1 MPAGPFVAY
10 EIRSHAGGAA
20 PAKLNTTMAVDAL
33 SFVLQAGQGASYPD
47 GSGGPF
53 HMSLDF
59 GSVGMEHVRVSTRS
73 GDTFNLNSLG
83 DRGLMGTTPLQH
95 AQGAAVS
102 HGWSALES
110 DEVIATAHN
119 TLGRIS
125 AKGDMLYADTATTLA
140 AFAKGTAGQSPV
152 YQADSSVAAGNPIP
166 APHTHVPADI
176 IGLAPG
182 LLTTA
187 FSASTYTITGSNA
200 ALDTTNLTVS
210 FTVPASGSVLTRAT
224 GLFLADTSGNYAEVW
239 WAVHGGST
247 MKGIQQKLGA
257 GSTGS
262 QVFSFAVSVAQKIT
276 GLAPSTTVQLDL
288 WGGATGTSSQ
298 QFSDVLLEVIGI

>member
-1 MPAGPFVAY
+1 MSGPFVAY

-59 GSVGMEHVRVSTRS
+59 SAVGMEHVRVSSRS
-73 GDTFNLNSLG
+73 GDTFNLNSLA
-83 DRGLMGTTPLQH
+83 DRGLMGTTALQH

-110 DEVIATAHN
+110 DEVIATAHY
-119 TLGRIS
+119 TLGQI
-125 AKGDMLYADTATTLA
+125 ANKGDMLYADSPTTMA
-140 AFAKGTAGQSPV
+140 ALAKGTAGQSPV

-166 APHTHVPADI
+166 AAHTHVPADI
-176 IGLAPG
+176 IGLSPG
-182 LLTTA
+182 LIATA
-187 FSASTYTITGSNA
+187 VGAGPYTITGSSTVIDA
-200 ALDTTNLTVS
+200 TNLTVS
-210 FTVPASGSVLTRAT
+210 FTVPASGIVIARAS
-224 GLFLADTSGNYAEVW
+224 GFFNADSSGNNAEVW

-247 MKGIQQKLGA
+247 MKGAVQQLGSG
-257 GSTGS
+257 GSGG
-262 QVFSFAVSVAQKIT
+262 VIVNYAVSVAQKIT
-276 GLAPSTTVQLDL
+276 GLTPSASLQLDM
-288 WGGATGTSSQ
+288 WGGATGASSQ
-298 QFSDVLLEVIGI
+298 HFSGILLEVIGL